1 MAGLK
6 HRSDL
11 SGDGDVL
18 HTLLRRETVM
28 RKVSKKL
35 FAWIIALGL
44 LLSQCGQTCITVDA
58 ARYNNGKPWIDTE
71 LQENLSKKMKTDPT
85 DNFHLYAS
93 KDWLVKSRIP
103 EGYDSWSHYS
113 ERSRQVKNQCIKM
126 LQDDSIK
133 GHDAK
138 LVHTLNKLVLDWDTR
153 NAIGVSEIAP
163 LADQILGIEDMAGL
177 NTLLMSE
184 DGLYY
189 LDNFISLSVSPGMND
204 STRNL
209 IYLGSDGLLLGDA
222 AEYDERTEYGDI
234 TYNYKKDV
242 FTYIA
247 GKLGMESDQA
257 SLCFDNALAFET
269 KLAENMMTSEE
280 AMSDDA
286 IKKMNNEMSFSRLA
300 SFNGNYPLT
309 EMIEKMGYRYNRN
322 YIVTEPKYL
331 DHLNTL
337 YTSENLEGIKA
348 VIYVKYVLSFS
359 DILDR
364 ATYDYAQDANNKYAG
379 GEGSVPDKE
388 MAYGMVAELLPTAM
402 DKLYVKKYGSAKS
415 KHRMEDMC
423 RQVINTY
430 RKMLRQNKWA
440 SKKTI
445 DYAIKKLDS
454 IKIHAA
460 YPDKWMDYSSISLDG
475 LSLIEAERRINEYYH
490 DYNISQA
497 GKKVDEKNWGYGL
510 SLLTCNA
517 FYDPSQNT
525 INMIIGMM
533 GEPFFSE
540 DMSTEELYASL
551 GAFWI
556 GHEVSHAFDSNGAQ
570 YDANGNLRNWWSKRD
585 QKEFKKRVNKMNRYL
600 DRIVPF
606 GKYHVKGSNV
616 NTEMI
621 ADMTGLQCALK
632 MAEDVDNFDY
642 DKFFKTYARM
652 NASIS
657 LYSSELYLLSQD
669 PHPLDYLRTNVPVQQ
684 FDEFYETYNVE
695 KNDAMYLAPK
705 DRLIIW

>member
-1 MAGLK
+1 
-6 HRSDL
+6 
-11 SGDGDVL
+11 
-18 HTLLRRETVM
+18 M
-28 RKVSKKL
+28 RNVSKKL
-35 FAWIIALGL
+35 VAWIIVLGL
-44 LLSQCGQTCITVDA
+44 LISSYSQTCITVDA
-58 ARYNNGKPWIDTE
+58 ARLNNGKPWIDTE
-71 LQENLSKKMKTDPT
+71 LQENLSKNMKTDPA

-113 ERSRQVKNQCIKM
+113 ERGRQVKMQCIRM
-126 LQDDSIK
+126 LQDDSIM

-138 LVHTLNKLVLDWDTR
+138 LLRTLNQLVLDWDTR

-163 LADQILGIEDMAGL
+163 LADQILEVKDIPQL
-177 NTLLMSE
+177 NALLMSE
-184 DGLYY
+184 DGLFY
-189 LDNFISLSVSPGMND
+189 LNNFISLGVSAGLTD
-204 STRNL
+204 STRNM
-209 IYLGSDGLLLGDA
+209 IYLESPGLLLDDA
-222 AEYDERTEYGDI
+222 AEYAKRTEYGDMM
-234 TYNYKKDV
+234 YNYEKDV

-247 GKLGMESDQA
+247 GKLGMDHNKA
-257 SLCFDNALAFET
+257 GLCFDNAIAFEA

-280 AMSDDA
+280 AMADDA
-286 IKKMNNEMSFSRLA
+286 IKKINNEMSFSRLV

-309 EMIEKMGYRYNRN
+309 EMIEKMGYRYNKN
-322 YIVTEPKYL
+322 YVVTEPKYL
-331 DHLNTL
+331 EHLNEL
-337 YTSENLEGIKA
+337 YTSENLEGIKDE
-348 VIYVKYVLSFS
+348 IYVSYVLGFS
-359 DILDR
+359 DMLDR
-364 ATYDYAQDANNKYAG
+364 ETYDYANDAYNKYAG
-379 GEGSVPDKE
+379 GEGNVSDEE
-388 MAYGMVAELLPTAM
+388 MAYSEVVGLLPTAM
-402 DKLYVKKYGSAKS
+402 EKLYVKKYGSAKS
-415 KHRMEDMC
+415 KHRMENMC

-445 DYAIKKLDS
+445 NYAIKKLDA

-475 LSLIEAERRINEYYH
+475 LSLIGAERRINEYYS
-490 DYNISQA
+490 DYDISCA
-497 GKKVDEKNWGYGL
+497 GKKVDEKNWGYGM
-510 SLLTCNA
+510 SLLACNA

-570 YDANGNLRNWWSKRD
+570 YDANGNLRNWWSERD
-585 QKEFKKRVNKMNRYL
+585 QKEFEKRVNKMNRYL

-606 GKYHVKGSNV
+606 GKYHVNGSNV

-632 MAEDVDNFDY
+632 MAEDVDHFDY
-642 DKFFKTYARM
+642 DKFFKTYAQM
-652 NASIS
+652 NASIG
-657 LYSSELYLLSQD
+657 LYSSELYLLTQD
-669 PHPLDYLRTNVPVQQ
+669 AHPLDYLRTNVPVQQ
-684 FDEFYETYNVE
+684 FDEFYETYNVK
-695 KNDAMYLAPK
+695 KNNAMYLAPK
-705 DRLIIW
+705 DRLVIW

>member
-1 MAGLK
+1 
-6 HRSDL
+6 
-11 SGDGDVL
+11 
-18 HTLLRRETVM
+18 M
-28 RKVSKKL
+28 RIFSKRMV
-35 FAWIIALGL
+35 AWIIAFVL
-44 LLSQCGQTCITVDA
+44 LLSQYGQTYITVDA
-58 ARYNNGKPWIDTE
+58 ERLNNGKPWINTE
-71 LQENLSKKMKTDPT
+71 LQENLSKNMKTDPAE
-85 DNFHLYAS
+85 NFHLYAS

-103 EGYDSWSHYS
+103 DGYDSWSHYS
-113 ERSRQVKNQCIKM
+113 ERSSQVEKQCIKM

-153 NAIGVSEIAP
+153 NAIGVTEIAP
-163 LADQILGIEDMAGL
+163 LAEQILGIEDISQL
-177 NTLLMSE
+177 NALLMSE
-184 DGLYY
+184 DGLFY
-189 LDNFISLSVSPGMND
+189 LDNFISLGVSAGLTD
-204 STRNL
+204 STRNM
-209 IYLGSDGLLLGDA
+209 IYLEAPGLLLNDA
-222 AEYDERTEYGDI
+222 AEYDERTEYGDMM
-234 TYNYKKDV
+234 YNYQRDV
-242 FTYIA
+242 FIYIA
-247 GKLGMESDQA
+247 GKLGMGADEA
-257 SLCFDNALAFET
+257 GLCFDNAIAFEE

-280 AMSDDA
+280 SMADDA
-286 IKKMNNEMSFSRLA
+286 IKKINNEMSFSRLE
-300 SFNGNYPLT
+300 SLNGNYPLT
-309 EMIEKMGYRYNRN
+309 EMIEKMGYRYNKN
-322 YIVTEPKYL
+322 YVVTEPKYL
-331 DHLNTL
+331 EHLNEL
-337 YTSENLEGIKA
+337 YTSENLEGIKDE
-348 VIYVKYVLSFS
+348 IYVSYVLGFS
-359 DILDR
+359 DMLDHEI
-364 ATYDYAQDANNKYAG
+364 YDYANDAYNKYAG
-379 GEGSVPDKE
+379 GEGTVSDKE
-388 MAYGMVAELLPTAM
+388 MAYSKVTALLPTAM
-402 DKLYVKKYGSAKS
+402 EKLYVKKYGSAKL
-415 KHRMEDMC
+415 KQRMEDMC

-445 DYAIKKLDS
+445 NYAIKKLDS

-475 LSLIEAERRINEYYH
+475 LSLIEAERRINEYYSNY
-490 DYNISQA
+490 DISQA
-497 GKKVDEKNWGYGL
+497 GKKVDEKNWGYGM

-533 GEPFFSE
+533 GEPFFSD

-556 GHEVSHAFDSNGAQ
+556 GHEVSHAFDINGAQ

-585 QKEFKKRVNKMNRYL
+585 QKEFEKRVKKMNRYL

-606 GKYHVKGSNV
+606 GKYHVNGSNV

-652 NASIS
+652 NASIA
-657 LYSSELYLLSQD
+657 LYSSELYLLTQD

-684 FDEFYETYNVE
+684 FDEFYETYDVK
-695 KNDAMYLAPK
+695 KNNAMYLAPK
-705 DRLIIW
+705 DRLVIW

>member
-1 MAGLK
+1 
-6 HRSDL
+6 
-11 SGDGDVL
+11 
-18 HTLLRRETVM
+18 M

-35 FAWIIALGL
+35 VAWIIVLGL
-44 LLSQCGQTCITVDA
+44 LLSQYGQTCITVDA
-58 ARYNNGKPWIDTE
+58 ARLNNGKPWVDTE
-71 LQENLSKKMKTDPT
+71 LQENLSKNMKTDPAE
-85 DNFHLYAS
+85 NFHLYAS

-103 EGYDSWSHYS
+103 EGYESWSHYS
-113 ERSRQVKNQCIKM
+113 ERARQVEMQCIKM

-133 GHDAK
+133 GHDAE

-153 NAIGVSEIAP
+153 NAIGVSEIEP
-163 LADQILGIEDMAGL
+163 LANQILDIEDIPQL
-177 NTLLMSE
+177 NALLMSE
-184 DGLYY
+184 DGLFY
-189 LDNFISLSVSPGMND
+189 LDNFISLGVSAGLND
-204 STRNL
+204 STHNM
-209 IYLGSDGLLLGDA
+209 IYLEAPGLLLEDS
-222 AEYDERTEYGDI
+222 AEYAKRTEYGDMM
-234 TYNYKKDV
+234 YNCQKDV
-242 FTYIA
+242 FTFIS
-247 GKLGMESDQA
+247 GKLGMKSDEA
-257 SLCFDNALAFET
+257 GLRFDNAINFEA

-280 AMSDDA
+280 AMADDA
-286 IKKMNNEMSFSRLA
+286 IKKINNEMGFSSLA

-309 EMIEKMGYRYNRN
+309 EMIEKMGYRYNKN

-331 DHLNTL
+331 DQLNEL
-337 YTSENLEGIKA
+337 YTPENIEGIKDD
-348 VIYVKYVLSFS
+348 IYVNYVLGFS
-359 DILDR
+359 DMLDR
-364 ATYDYAQDANNKYAG
+364 ETYDYVNAAYNKYTG
-379 GEGSVPDKE
+379 SEGTVSDKE
-388 MAYGMVAELLPTAM
+388 MAYGKVTGLLPTAM
-402 DKLYVKKYGSAKS
+402 EKLYVKKYGSAKS
-415 KHRMEDMC
+415 KRRMEDMC

-445 DYAIKKLDS
+445 NYAIKKLDA

-475 LSLIEAERRINEYYH
+475 LSLIEAKRRINEYYS
-490 DYNISQA
+490 DYDISQA
-497 GKKVDEKNWGYGL
+497 GKKVDEKNWGYGM

-585 QKEFKKRVNKMNRYL
+585 QKEFEKRVDKMNRYL

-606 GKYHVKGSNV
+606 GKYHVNGSNV

-642 DKFFKTYARM
+642 DKFFRTYAQM
-652 NASIS
+652 NASIAI
-657 LYSSELYLLSQD
+657 YSSELYLLSQD

-684 FDEFYETYNVE
+684 FDEFYETYNVK
-695 KNDAMYLAPK
+695 KNNAMYLAPK
-705 DRLIIW
+705 DRLVIW